1 MRYSYLLFVGFVL
14 ILTGRSVAQDS
25 YEVLKWDSHLTW
37 HKHLIQQMHEQYRQR
52 DIDMQQAFTSKAA
65 AENYRNKIRKNYD
78 SIKGNFPQKS
88 PLNAKVTGTIKHE
101 DYQIKKV
108 LYESF
113 PNHHVTANLYVPEGQ
128 GPFPAALLFCGH
140 ESQAKATA
148 SYQRTAI
155 LLAKHG
161 FVVLV
166 IDPISQGERF
176 QLTDADGE
184 PATRGGTT
192 EHTLLN
198 AGSNLVGTNVVNYE
212 YWDNKQGL
220 EYLMSRPE
228 VDTGRIG
235 VLGNSGGGTMTTYF
249 MALNDTPEA
258 AVVCSYV
265 TKRERAI
272 EVLGP
277 QDGCQWIPYEGRE
290 HLEIA
295 DFLLMNAPVP
305 TLTLAGKYDFVD
317 YVGVERTMREMQNYY
332 AALEHPEE
340 TKLFS
345 WSDGHGISKPKREAA
360 VEWFKRWFYEDSSA
374 VEEGN
379 LAVHTEEQLQ
389 VTETGQVNSQFEDEY
404 TIQQRNI
411 NLANQL
417 KSERQAFQQN
427 HSRKGFL
434 EKVTSLI
441 GFKENPHNVTA
452 EYVDTS
458 RWKDY
463 HMTKKILRR
472 KGEVPIPVIII
483 QPSEN
488 RQADTLQLRISEGGK
503 AKIIEQNETKI
514 NSVLASGQ
522 SVILADLR
530 GTGELEDPEEF
541 NASKYHDSQYRN
553 DQVSL
558 HIGEPVVGQ
567 RVQDIVTI
575 LDFIEAEPSLSPKSI
590 TLQAHGFTAS
600 PALHAAVLTSQ
611 VDQLMLSDTIQSYR
625 EILEQP
631 IRQNG
636 YAYVVPNALKF
647 YDLPDLVDLIN
658 PKKVVYE

>member
-1 MRYSYLLFVGFVL
+1 M
-14 ILTGRSVAQDS
+14 AQHS
-25 YEVLKWDSHLTW
+25 YEVLDWKSHVTW

-52 DIDMQQAFTSKAA
+52 DKDMQQAITSQSAAKA
-65 AENYRNKIRKNYD
+65 YREKIRRNYK
-78 SIKGNFPQKS
+78 SIQGSFPPKTA
-88 PLNAKVTGTIKHE
+88 LNAQITGTIQHD
-101 DYQIKKV
+101 DYHIEKV
-108 LYESF
+108 AYESF

-140 ESQAKATA
+140 ERQAKATA
-148 SYQRTAI
+148 SYQKTAI

-176 QLTDADGE
+176 QLTDETGE

-198 AGSNLVGTNVVNYE
+198 ASSNLVGTNVVNYE

-220 EYLMSRPE
+220 EYLRSRPE
-228 VDTGRIG
+228 VDASRIG

-249 MALNDTPEA
+249 MALNDTPKA

-295 DFLLMNAPVP
+295 DFLLMNAPIP

-317 YVGVERTMREMQNYY
+317 YVGVERTMQEMQNYY
-332 AALEHPEE
+332 RALQHPEE
-340 TKLFS
+340 VKLFS

-374 VEEGN
+374 VEEDN

-389 VTETGQVNSQFEDEY
+389 VTQTGQVNSQFEDEY

-411 NLANQL
+411 DLANRL
-417 KSERQAFQQN
+417 KDQREKFQQN
-427 HSRKGFL
+427 HSRKEFL

-441 GFKENPHNVTA
+441 GFEENVHKVTA
-452 EYVDTS
+452 EYIDKS
-458 RWKDY
+458 QWNG
-463 HMTKKILRR
+463 HGMTKMILRR
-472 KGEVPIPVIII
+472 KGEVPMPVIVLEPDKKQQSGAI
-483 QPSEN
+483 QLWVSEEGKKFLIN
-488 RQADTLQLRISEGGK
+488 QKGEELEKALQSGK
-503 AKIIEQNETKI
+503 T
-514 NSVLASGQ
+514 VL
-522 SVILADLR
+522 LADLR
-530 GTGELEDPEEF
+530 GTGELKDPEEF
-541 NASKYHDSQYRN
+541 NADKYHDSQYRN
-553 DQVSL
+553 DQISL
-558 HIGEPVVGQ
+558 HIGKPVVGQ

-575 LDFIEAEPSLSPKSI
+575 LNFIEAEYPKNNGI
-590 TLQAHGFTAS
+590 KIQAKGFTAS
-600 PALHAAVLTSQ
+600 PALHAAAFTSQ
-611 VDQLMLSDTIQSYR
+611 VDQLVLSDTIQSYM

-631 IRQNG
+631 IRQNS

-647 YDLPDLVDLIN
+647 YDLPNLVDLIN

>member
-1 MRYSYLLFVGFVL
+1 MRYSCLFFIGLFLLL
-14 ILTGRSVAQDS
+14 SSRSVAQQS
-25 YEVLKWDSHLTW
+25 YEVLDWSSQVSW

-52 DIDMQQAFTSKAA
+52 DKDMGQALTSKGA
-65 AENYRNKIRKNYD
+65 AETYRQKIRKDYV
-78 SIKGNFPQKS
+78 SIKGSFPPEA
-88 PLNAKVTGTIKHE
+88 PLNAEVTGTIRHD
-101 DYQIKKV
+101 DYRIEKV

-113 PNHHVTANLYVPEGQ
+113 PNHHVTANLYVPEGE

-140 ESQAKATA
+140 EREAKATA
-148 SYQRTAI
+148 SYQKTAI

-176 QLTDADGE
+176 QLTDEHGE

-198 AGSNLVGTNVVNYE
+198 AGSNLVGTNIVNYE

-220 EYLMSRPE
+220 EYLMSRSE
-228 VDTGRIG
+228 VDTNRIG

-249 MALNDTPEA
+249 MALNDTPQA

-332 AALEHPEE
+332 ATLEHPEE
-340 TKLFS
+340 VKLFS

-360 VEWFKRWFYEDSSA
+360 VEWFNRWFYEDSSA

-389 VTETGQVNSQFEDEY
+389 VTEAGQVNSKFEDEY
-404 TIQQRNI
+404 TIQRRNI
-411 NLANQL
+411 DLANQL
-417 KSERQAFQQN
+417 KSERQAFQQG
-427 HSRKGFL
+427 HSREEFL
-434 EKVTSLI
+434 EKVASLI
-441 GFKENPHNVTA
+441 GFEDNPHKVTA
-452 EYVDTS
+452 EHVDTS
-458 RWKDY
+458 RWKG
-463 HMTKKILRR
+463 HRMMTMILRR
-472 KGEVPIPVIII
+472 KGEVPIPVIAL
-483 QPSEN
+483 QPAMDQQTEAVQLWVSEEGKKHLIN
-488 RQADTLQLRISEGGK
+488 QRGDELEQALKSG
-503 AKIIEQNETKI
+503 ETF
-514 NSVLASGQ
+514 L
-522 SVILADLR
+522 LADLR

-553 DQVSL
+553 DQISL
-558 HIGEPVVGQ
+558 HIGKPVIGQ
-567 RVQDIVTI
+567 RVQDIITI
-575 LDFIEAEPSLSPKSI
+575 LDFIEAELPEKNI
-590 TLQAHGFTAS
+590 TKVDAQGFTAS

-611 VDQLMLSDTIQSYR
+611 VDQLKLSDTIQSYR
-625 EILEQP
+625 EILKQP
-631 IRQNG
+631 IRQNS

-647 YDLPDLVDLIN
+647 YDLPDLVDFIN
-658 PKKVVYE
+658 PEKVTYE